1 MSDLRYAKL
10 ASVLINHSTEVKQG
24 ESVLVEATDVDED
37 MMIELI
43 RQIRRAGG
51 LPLVSLKSSRV
62 IRELV
67 METDAQ
73 TMKQTGDYEAYRMK
87 GVHVHIGIHGDRNM
101 SEMSDVPS
109 EKMQLYRKH
118 WISPVHSEIHIPH
131 TRWFCFRWP
140 SPAMAQ
146 QANMSTEAFEDFYFK
161 VCTLDYSKMEAAV
174 VPLKELME
182 KTNEVRIMALDT
194 DLTFS
199 IRKIPVVS
207 CTGRR
212 NLPDGECYT
221 APVRNSVNGTIKFN
235 VAVNY
240 QGTILRDIHLRF
252 ENGKVVE
259 SSADNSQK
267 LTEILN
273 TDERARY
280 IGEFAVAFN
289 PYINVPMLN
298 TVFDEKIAGSIHLA
312 LGNSY
317 SDADNG
323 NRSAI
328 HMDMVMIQRTDWG
341 GGEIFFDNILVRK
354 DGIFVVSGLDGLNPG
369 NLY

>member
-1 MSDLRYAKL
+1 MSDLRYAEL

-24 ESVLVEATDVDED
+24 ESVLIEATDVDED
-37 MMIELI
+37 MVIELI
-43 RQIRRAGG
+43 RQIRRVGG
-51 LPLVSLKSSRV
+51 IPLISLKSSRV

-67 METDAQ
+67 MGTDAQ
-73 TMKQTGDYEAYRMK
+73 TMQQIGDYEAYRMK
-87 GVHVHIGIHGDRNM
+87 KVDVHIGIHGDRNM

-109 EKMQLYRKH
+109 EKMQLYREH
-118 WISPVHSEIHIPH
+118 WIGPVHFEIRIPH

-161 VCTLDYSKMEAAV
+161 VCTFDYSKMEIATLT
-174 VPLKELME
+174 LKELME
-182 KTNEVRIMALDT
+182 KTNEVRITSPDT

-199 IRKIPVVS
+199 IENIPVVP
-207 CTGRR
+207 CAGKR

-221 APVRNSVNGTIKFN
+221 APVCNSANGTIKFN
-235 VAVNY
+235 VALNY

-252 ENGKVVE
+252 ENGRVIE

-273 TDERARY
+273 TDKGARY
-280 IGEFAVAFN
+280 IGEFAIAFN
-289 PYINVPMLN
+289 PFISIPMLN

-317 SDADNG
+317 RDADNG
-323 NRSAI
+323 NQSAV
-328 HMDMVMIQRTDWG
+328 HLDMVMIQKADWG
-341 GGEIFFDNILVRK
+341 GGEIFFDNVLIRK
-354 DGIFVVSGLDGLNPG
+354 NGQFVISELEGLNPE
-369 NLY
+369 NLC